1 MSQFYSDSRT
11 NDNIEQFG
19 SKGQVYEEQEQRAKQ
34 IVDTLRVEFL
44 TEAADTITEAEIVS
58 FVQTWFTEE

>member
-11 NDNIEQFG
+11 NANIEQFVR
-19 SKGQVYEEQEQRAKQ
+19 KGQVYEEQEQRAKL

-44 TEAADTITEAEIVS
+44 TEAADTITEAETVS